1 MTSQPSSRTIPLTE
15 EELAIGKASVV
26 TGKVRVHT
34 RTESLQ
40 EIAEAELERETVE
53 VTRVPVDREINEIPC
68 IRTEGD
74 LTIVPVVEEVLVVE
88 KRLFLKEEIHLRR
101 RRTTEIVSVPVEVRK
116 QRAEIERIDFANH
129 EQQEK
134 PR

>member
-1 MTSQPSSRTIPLTE
+1 MSDQSSSQPIPLAE
-15 EELAIGKASVV
+15 EELAIGKTSVV

-34 RTESLQ
+34 RVQHLEK
-40 EIAEAELERETVE
+40 IAEAELERETVE
-53 VTRVPVDREINEIPC
+53 VTRVPVDREINEIPH

-74 LTIVPVVEEVLVVE
+74 LTVVPVVEEVLVVE

-101 RRTTEIVSVPVEVRK
+101 RRTTEVVSVPVEVRK
-116 QRAEIERIDFANH
+116 QQAEIERIDFADH

-134 PR
+134 SR